1 MYLSKAIAVFQ
12 KDMSSEFKTRY
23 SISAIALFI
32 LTTVTM
38 LAFSMSGEEH
48 IKPSVIAGLLWLIM
62 FFGAMTG
69 LSRSFVS
76 EEERGTSFLL
86 HISTTPSAVYLGKL
100 FFNIILSL
108 AINIFSVL
116 LFFLLVGTTEIK
128 NYATFSLIILFGSIG
143 IASVSTITSAIISLA
158 NTKGALFPVL
168 SFPIILPLIILAIE
182 ITKSSFSISSF
193 QEIQSN
199 FILLIAYCGIVIT
212 ASYLLFDFIWNE

>member
-1 MYLSKAIAVFQ
+1 MTLKRSIAVFQ
-12 KDMSSEFKTRY
+12 KDLQSEFKTRY

-38 LAFSMSGEEH
+38 LAFAMSGEGAL
-48 IKPSVIAGLLWLIM
+48 KPDVTAGLLWLIM

-69 LSRSFVS
+69 LSRTFVS

-86 HISTTPSAVYLGKL
+86 HISTTPAAVYFGKL
-100 FFNIILSL
+100 IFNILLSL

-116 LFFLLVGTTEIK
+116 LFFLLIGGAVVKDYT
-128 NYATFSLIILFGSIG
+128 TFSVIIILGSIG

-182 ITKSSFSISSF
+182 ITKASFENSTF
-193 QEIQSN
+193 AEIQSN
-199 FILLIAYCGIVIT
+199 LLLLVAYCGIIIT
-212 ASYLLFDFIWNE
+212 ASFLLFDFIWNE